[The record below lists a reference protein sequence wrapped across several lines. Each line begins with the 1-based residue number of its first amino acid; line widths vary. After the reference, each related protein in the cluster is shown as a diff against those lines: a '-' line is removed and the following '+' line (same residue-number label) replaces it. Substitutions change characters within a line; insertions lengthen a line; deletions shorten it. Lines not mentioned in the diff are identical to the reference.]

1 MSSSR
6 RFLLFL
12 TLLLLAGSARAQL
25 QVSLKISRHLYMAYE
40 PIIATISVV
49 NLTGRD
55 VLLDEVD
62 GQKWFSFQIF
72 TGDGRLVPPRDP
84 NYELTPLMIPTGQTV
99 KRSVNLVS
107 LYPVDDFGLYRIK
120 ASIFLP
126 ELHRYFSSQSVGVE
140 ISEGKTVWTQTVG
153 VPEGTPGSGEY
164 RVYTLLSFRQLK
176 DNMLYVRVSDKDGA
190 SIYATYPLARLLV
203 GTEPQIQL
211 DRENR
216 LHVLQLIGPKTYT
229 YSRIGVNG
237 EWLGQTTY
245 SELKTRPTLRK
256 LASGEIA
263 VAGGQVEV
271 PVTTAAAGG
280 PSLPKL
286 SDRPA
291 GMPTQ

>member
-1 MSSSR
+1 MFFSR
-6 RFLLFL
+6 RFLLFS
-12 TLLLLAGSARAQL
+12 TLVLLAGSAHAQL
-25 QVSLKISRHLYMAYE
+25 QVSLKIPRRLYMAYE
-40 PIIATISVV
+40 PIIATISVI

-55 VLLDEVD
+55 VMLDEVD
-62 GQKWFSFQIF
+62 GQKWFSFQIS

-84 NYELTPLMIPTGQTV
+84 NYEVTPLLIPTGQTV

-126 ELHRYFSSQSVGVE
+126 ELHRYFSSPTVGVE
-140 ISEGKTVWTQTVG
+140 ISEGKTLWRQTVG
-153 VPEGTPGSGEY
+153 VPEGTPGAGEY

-176 DNMLYVRVSDKDGA
+176 DNMLYVRVSDKDGN

-203 GTEPQIQL
+203 STEPQIQL
-211 DRENR
+211 DQQNR

-245 SELKTRPTLRK
+245 NELKTRPTLRK
-256 LASGEIA
+256 LPSGEIA
-263 VAGGQVEV
+263 VVGGKVEM
-271 PVTTAAAGG
+271 PLAAQAAGG
-280 PSLPKL
+280 PPLPKL